1 MSSAGPPPGA
11 APSGGAARSAVRGE
25 HTKRRLAL
33 LGATGSIGASTL
45 DVVARHP
52 DRFEVVA
59 LAAHSSVNRMV
70 ELCRT
75 FRPAWAA
82 MVDPTAALHL
92 QREMAG
98 AGLPTR
104 VLAGPEGLEAVA
116 TLTEVDTVLAAI
128 VGAAGLPSTLAAARA
143 GKRILLANKESL
155 VLGGALFMAA
165 VAAGGATLLPIDSE
179 HNAIFQCLPRDF
191 ARDPARGGIRR
202 ILLTASGGPFRTRAP
217 AELAAVTPDQ
227 ACAHPNWS
235 MGRKISVD
243 SATMMNKGLEVI
255 EAHWLFGAPRA
266 AIEVVVHPQS
276 VIHSLVE
283 YVDGSVLAQMGHP
296 DMRTPIAQ
304 ALAYP
309 ERIDAGVPPLD
320 LTRLAALSFEAPDL
334 ARFPCLALAFDAL
347 VAAGTAPATLNAA
360 NEVAVAAFL
369 AGRIGF
375 TDIPAACAATL
386 ESQPVLP
393 VNALDDALAA
403 DASAQRAAG
412 AWIDRHAR
420 QGRISA

>member
-1 MSSAGPPPGA
+1 M
-11 APSGGAARSAVRGE
+11 
-25 HTKRRLAL
+25 AL

-59 LAAHSSVNRMV
+59 LAAHSSVDRMV

-82 MVDPTAALHL
+82 MVDPTAALQL

-104 VLAGPEGLEAVA
+104 VLAGAEGLEAVA
-116 TLTEVDTVLAAI
+116 TLPDVDTVLAAI

-165 VAAGGATLLPIDSE
+165 VEAGGATLLPIDSE
-179 HNAIFQCLPRDF
+179 HNAIFQCLPGDF

-202 ILLTASGGPFRTRAP
+202 ILLTASGGPFLTREP
-217 AELAAVTPDQ
+217 AELADVTPDQ

-255 EAHWLFGAPRA
+255 EAHWLFGVSRA

-309 ERIDAGVPPLD
+309 GRIDAGVPPLD
-320 LTRLAALSFEAPDL
+320 LTRLAALSFEVPDL
-334 ARFPCLALAFDAL
+334 SRFPCLALAFDAL
-347 VAAGTAPATLNAA
+347 VAA
-360 NEVAVAAFL
+360 
-369 AGRIGF
+369 
-375 TDIPAACAATL
+375 
-386 ESQPVLP
+386 
-393 VNALDDALAA
+393 
-403 DASAQRAAG
+403 
-412 AWIDRHAR
+412 
-420 QGRISA
+420 